1 MLQGDSGGPL
11 MYENAATK
19 KWTLAGVVSWGME
32 CAKAGKPGVYTRVSS
47 YVSWIKAKIAESIL
61 PS

>member
-1 MLQGDSGGPL
+1 

-32 CAKAGKPGVYTRVSS
+32 CAKAGKPGVYTRISS